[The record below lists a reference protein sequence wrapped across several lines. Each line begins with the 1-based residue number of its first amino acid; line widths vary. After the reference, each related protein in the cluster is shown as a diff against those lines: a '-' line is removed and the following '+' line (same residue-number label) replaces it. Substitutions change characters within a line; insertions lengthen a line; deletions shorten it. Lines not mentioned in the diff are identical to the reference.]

1 MTDARILV
9 KLGNFTGKLL
19 GNEILWLSQSKINT
33 ILKSNLDSIDILDQK
48 YRNITLN
55 LLKM

>member
-19 GNEILWLSQSKINT
+19 GNEILWLGQSKINT

-48 YRNITLN
+48 YRNIKLN